1 MRTIS
6 RAFIVLVILF
16 FCLSSAVW
24 GQETFG
30 NVIVSKLNSV
40 EKDCLICC
48 DIDSWPA
55 VIGKNIKVKIRDM
68 QFSFADANDALIRNE
83 LADKTAEMIR
93 QKIDQAESVELADIG
108 RGDGFFILA
117 KVVLDGNDIS
127 DYLIASGLARKITV
141 GESSSNQE
149 LPKDAKF
156 VASQNSKVF
165 HCLDC
170 KWVQNIDAENL
181 IYFKTRQEAIDTGR
195 RACKSCEP

>member
-40 EKDCLICC
+40 EKDCSLSC